1 MSVSVQYSIE
11 QSSITRLCLTLYD
24 HMDCSKIGFSV
35 LHYLPE
41 PGQTYVHWVSDAI
54 NYLTLCCPLLILP
67 SIFPSIGI
75 FSNELALCI
84 RKLKYWSWSF
94 SFQHQSFSMNIQSS
108 FPLGLTGLISLLSKG
123 ISRILSSKTVQN
135 HQFFSKKSLIYGPNL
150 TSRHDYWKNHSFDYM
165 DLYQQSDISVFYML
179 LKFFIAFLP
188 QSKNLLIS
196 WLQSPSTMIW
206 SSRK

>member
-1 MSVSVQYSIE
+1 MQTFKDANICSIVKSCKLVHVTGLECYMCESSISGCAFISVSVQYSIK

-54 NYLTLCCPLLILP
+54 NYLTLCCPLLLPP
-67 SIFPSIGI
+67 SIFPSIRI

-108 FPLGLTGLISLLSKG
+108 FPLGLTGLISFLSK
-123 ISRILSSKTVQN
+123 RLWRVL
-135 HQFFSKKSLIYGPNL
+135 HHHNL
-150 TSRHDYWKNHSFDYM
+150 KA
-165 DLYQQSDISVFYML
+165 SVFWYSA
-179 LKFFIAFLP
+179 FFIVQLSHP
-188 QSKNLLIS
+188 YKMQK
-196 WLQSPSTMIW
+196 P
-206 SSRK
+206 